1 MHSKMVFVFVLVG
14 LLIAPAQLAVG
25 EVKSS
30 GVPRYDAAVGRGVA
44 YLKGKMKPE
53 ETQPGPLVL
62 AAYALF
68 KAGEPVESPI
78 IQAALNTVI
87 GSVHT
92 DGFHPH
98 VGYDHLYESGL
109 YAMFLA
115 DIDVETYKPLIQ
127 QIANYVISVQRSNGS
142 WADTPTAAADTSMC
156 QYAELAIWAAQR
168 AGCRV
173 APEALD
179 RAAEWHLTNRNQD
192 GGWTYRP
199 GTGVGA
205 TGANSS
211 RNMTMAAISSLG
223 ITRLLYFGPQQK
235 EKKEKELVFGVLEKT
250 DDPLEQIMSAFPE
263 YKPQHAMGVLT
274 AGIERGLAY
283 ENANFNP
290 VNIHPASPIYF
301 YYSAER
307 ALSVSEITTV
317 AGRDWYTAYGDGL
330 LSLQNQDGAWN
341 DTHSGEI
348 VGTSFA
354 ILYFMRSTKQIFDK
368 QYGLGLQQGKRGNP
382 FGDKEKQREP
392 TELDLLIADMENIDF
407 TTLEKNEQPVEI
419 GDEIVRSVTSIDD
432 PEKLVGQEKNLKSLM
447 KHPNPDVRKASCW
460 ALGRTGDF
468 KLIPLMLDGIRDP
481 NLDVNVEAVA
491 ALRYIARKP
500 NGFGET
506 LNPMEGLEKAPQEE
520 RVRVANEWRQKVL
533 KSWSNWYFTVRPHE
547 EQDGFDQLLL
557 AVPLDAGGAKGAG
570 GGEE

>member
-1 MHSKMVFVFVLVG
+1 MRSRLAFVLFG
-14 LLIAPAQLAVG
+14 LLFAPVPLAVG

-30 GVPRYDAAVGRGVA
+30 GVPRYDAAVARGA
-44 YLKGKMKPE
+44 AFLRNKIKPT
-53 ETQPGPLVL
+53 ETQAGPLVL

-78 IQAALNTVI
+78 IQAALNTVT
-87 GSVHT
+87 GSVG
-92 DGFHPH
+92 DNGFHPH
-98 VGYDHLYESGL
+98 VAYDHMYEAGL
-109 YAMFLA
+109 YSMFLA
-115 DIDVETYKPLIQ
+115 DVNADAYKPVIQ
-127 QIANYVISVQRSNGS
+127 QIANYVVSVQRQDGS
-142 WADTPTAAADTSMC
+142 WSDSPTGSADVSMC
-156 QYAELAIWAAQR
+156 QYAVLAIWAAQR
-168 AGCRV
+168 AGCTV
-173 APEALD
+173 SAESLD
-179 RAAEWHLTNRNQD
+179 RTVAWHLSNRNQD

-199 GTGVGA
+199 GTGIGT

-223 ITRLLYFGPQQK
+223 VTRLLYYGPQQK
-235 EKKEKELVFGVLEKT
+235 EKKKEELVFGVLEKAA
-250 DDPLEQIMSAFPE
+250 DPTEQMATAFPE

-274 AGIERGLAY
+274 AGIERGMGY
-283 ENANFNP
+283 ETANFNP
-290 VNIHPASPIYF
+290 LNINANFPIYF

-307 ALSVSEITTV
+307 ALSVSEIESV
-317 AGRDWYTAYGDGL
+317 AGREWYTTYGDGL
-330 LSLQNQDGAWN
+330 LSLQNQAGAWN
-341 DTHSGEI
+341 ETYSGEV

-368 QYGLGLQQGKRGNP
+368 EYGRGIQQGKRGNP
-382 FGDKEKQREP
+382 FGDKETKREP
-392 TELDLLIADMENIDF
+392 TELDLLIADMEKNLDF
-407 TTLEKNEQPVEI
+407 EKLDETPIEI

-432 PEKLVGQEKNLKSLM
+432 PEKLVGQADKLKSLM

-468 KLIPLMLDGIRDP
+468 DLIPLMLDGIRDP

-506 LNPMEGLEKAPQEE
+506 LNPMEGLEQAPQDE
-520 RVRVANEWRQKVL
+520 RVRAANEWRQKVL
-533 KSWSNWYFTVRPHE
+533 KSWSTWYFTVRPHE

-557 AVPLDAGGAKGAG
+557 AVPLDSGAVETSGSVK
-570 GGEE
+570 